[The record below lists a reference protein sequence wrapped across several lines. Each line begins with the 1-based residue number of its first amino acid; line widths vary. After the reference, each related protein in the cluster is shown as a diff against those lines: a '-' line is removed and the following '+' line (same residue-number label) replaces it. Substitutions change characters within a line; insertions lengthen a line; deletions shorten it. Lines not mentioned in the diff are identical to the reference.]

1 MAEIFEVFVMG
12 VGVGVDETLRTGKRK
27 KTVMISLL
35 VQGLVK
41 VADFGSGK
49 RNHTFI
55 HLHFSPIIFGRRQTF
70 RDGC

>member
-1 MAEIFEVFVMG
+1 MAEILDVFVMG
-12 VGVGVDETLRTGKRK
+12 VGVGVDEKLRTENRK
-27 KTVMISLL
+27 NTVMISLL

-41 VADFGSGK
+41 LADFGSGK

-55 HLHFSPIIFGRRQTF
+55 HLHFSIIFGHRQTF

>member
-1 MAEIFEVFVMG
+1 MAEIFEVFVMAL
-12 VGVGVDETLRTGKRK
+12 GVGVDETLRTGKRK

-49 RNHTFI
+49 KESSYI
-55 HLHFSPIIFGRRQTF
+55 HLHFSSFWSPPNFS
-70 RDGC
+70 

>member
-1 MAEIFEVFVMG
+1 MAEIFEFFVMG

-27 KTVMISLL
+27 YTVMISLL

-41 VADFGSGK
+41 VADFGSGEK
-49 RNHTFI
+49 ESSFI
-55 HLHFSPIIFGRRQTF
+55 HLHFSIIFGHRQTF

>member
-12 VGVGVDETLRTGKRK
+12 VGVGVDETLKTGKGK

-41 VADFGSGK
+41 LADFGSGK
-49 RNHTFI
+49 KESSFI
-55 HLHFSPIIFGRRQTF
+55 HLHFSSFWSPPNFS
-70 RDGC
+70 

>member
-1 MAEIFEVFVMG
+1 MAEIFEFFVMG
-12 VGVGVDETLRTGKRK
+12 VGVGVDETLKTGKGK

-49 RNHTFI
+49 KEFII
-55 HLHFSPIIFGRRQTF
+55 HLHFSHHFWSPPNFS
-70 RDGC
+70 

>member
-27 KTVMISLL
+27 YTVMISLL

-41 VADFGSGK
+41 LADFGSGK
-49 RNHTFI
+49 KESSFI
-55 HLHFSPIIFGRRQTF
+55 HLHSHHFWSPPNFS
-70 RDGC
+70 

>member
-1 MAEIFEVFVMG
+1 MAEIFEVFVMAL
-12 VGVGVDETLRTGKRK
+12 GVGVDETLRTGKRK

-49 RNHTFI
+49 KESSFTFI
-55 HLHFSPIIFGRRQTF
+55 LHHFGHRQTF